1 MSIVVDASLVVVLTT
16 TDPRVAIVEPWFL
29 HWEATNQ
36 DLHAPALLSYE
47 VESALTRLVK
57 GGRLPAHEVGA
68 AWSIVEA
75 LPIILH
81 LQRDGP
87 RIVEIALR
95 LHRSSA
101 YDASYLALAER
112 LDTDLWTLD
121 GSLVRN
127 AVSLGFRV
135 RLADVPPP

>member
-1 MSIVVDASLVVVLTT
+1 MLAT
-16 TDPRVAIVEPWFL
+16 TDPRVATLEPWLL

-57 GGRLPAHEVGA
+57 GGRLPAHEVRE
-68 AWSIVEA
+68 AWSIVET
-75 LPIILH
+75 LPITLH

-87 RIVEIALR
+87 RIVEIALLLR
-95 LHRSSA
+95 RSSA
-101 YDASYLALAER
+101 YDASYLALGER
-112 LDTDLWTLD
+112 LDADLWTLD

-127 AVSLGFRV
+127 AAALGFRV